1 MKEGKNMTKHIHKF
15 RSLIEQLSLA
25 RAPIVDDEAMLS
37 LIKNMPMS
45 FRSFIS
51 SLWKHQNLALHALI
65 IRFTTRWY
73 IKFKF

>member
-51 SLWKHQNLALHALI
+51 SL
-65 IRFTTRWY
+65 
-73 IKFKF
+73 